1 MFKKFILVFVLLL
14 SFSNVSFAED
24 NSNNLLFL
32 GEGKGISYYAMIDSI
47 KEYEDR
53 INVVIIAKD
62 VPSKKYTVFGTVIWD
77 REMKYQVIKGVVMD
91 LEGNVI
97 TKIDCPLPMNSY
109 EKGTIFDELSKY
121 IRNGGNK

>member
-1 MFKKFILVFVLLL
+1 
-14 SFSNVSFAED
+14 
-24 NSNNLLFL
+24 
-32 GEGKGISYYAMIDSI
+32 MIDSI

-97 TKIDCPLPMNSY
+97 MSDARVSKAAKLAAEQQKAMS
-109 EKGTIFDELSKY
+109 ELLSK
-121 IRNGGNK
+121 